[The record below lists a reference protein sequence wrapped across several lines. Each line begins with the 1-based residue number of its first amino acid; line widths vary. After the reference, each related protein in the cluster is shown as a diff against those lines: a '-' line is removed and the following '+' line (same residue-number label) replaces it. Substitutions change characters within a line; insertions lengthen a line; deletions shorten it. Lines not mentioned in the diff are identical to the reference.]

1 MRVCDTHTEEIP
13 DYEARRA
20 LLARDPLACAYGF
33 QVLVLLALRHIFG
46 LRFCFNCPDCA
57 TSAQPCTDAFGSN
70 ATASGGVF
78 GRIDAAYGSLECQR
92 SGAFHLHCQF
102 FVQCFHQFRPLS
114 ELQSMG
120 REPLLEL
127 LRKYSDYSAHVRRMV
142 YCNPE
147 AWQDK
152 QQEVEEG
159 WPEYKHSTLMLSK
172 PDYQTDGRMAPADW
186 RLRYLAEDVEA
197 LQMHKQHH
205 VHIMDSKGV
214 RQPLN
219 HCRDPKDP
227 SKCKANF
234 PREKWLTEEPYLICP
249 KLAQQKDMPHKGKK
263 SMTGLPWGPCNDPN
277 LNGNHPAL
285 LATLRCNGDVQLPF
299 RFPITPETHDCEL
312 CQEKCDQEL
321 PLWKLI
327 QEAQINQAAQAGYA
341 CDYQNK
347 RVQIANHETKEW
359 MRGQQHLYEELKDGK
374 AGYLG
379 ARSVKRLITD
389 CYGRGVVRGAVETTN
404 LNINSKNHDPTAAES
419 IKTAQVADI
428 GLQYPVQLLRHIA
441 EEKPWPKEPRKPMVD
456 KRNPRK
462 RKIAECPPWMAYGGR
477 GQHPQVHQLCAYEF
491 VMHYQIK
498 QARHPYSNSMQEKA
512 RDNYEAELTQTGL
525 QKVGVRNSKLEPET
539 DYAIRE
545 EGGEDWL
552 PLGKGVFMKAYRH
565 DWMVAR
571 RRRPHVPVIFGA
583 QSSRTMEEQ
592 AMRILLLYFPWVTDA
607 SEASPAVPFINDLW
621 QPSMKDWTEAL
632 LSHVSRIG
640 YPTQEVKRLVLNF
653 VFTHCLPR
661 QTRLIGGLEE
671 NSDNEDLADD
681 LVDFKLEENDLLQA
695 TLTHVRGSGC
705 EDAEADEAEE
715 DFQVEEGEGPEEERA
730 SQGQEG
736 AAPTRLYD
744 MTMDMFRLSGAIW
757 QNCDDD
763 EGGNEA
769 TRQNYEE
776 TVQRIA
782 ANAPDDDVALE
793 AARASSKP
801 ADDAA
806 RTGLIG
812 EVGAELEAGGHCLRR
827 ERFLYINL

>member
-1 MRVCDTHTEEIP
+1 MRAAHAEELP

-57 TSAQPCTDAFGSN
+57 KSAQPCTDAFGSN
-70 ATASGGVF
+70 STASGGVF
-78 GRIDAAYGSLECQR
+78 GRIDAIYGSLECQR
-92 SGAFHLHCQF
+92 CGAFHLHCQLF
-102 FVQCFHQFRPLS
+102 AQCFHQFRSLS
-114 ELQSMG
+114 ELQCLG
-120 REPLLEL
+120 KEPMLEL

-142 YCNPE
+142 YCNPDE
-147 AWQDK
+147 WQDK
-152 QQEVEEG
+152 QQEVEEQ

-172 PDYQTDGRMAPADW
+172 PDYQTDSQMAPAEW
-186 RLRYLAEDVEA
+186 KLRYLTEDVEA

-249 KLAQQKDMPHKGKK
+249 ELARQKDMPHKGKK

-285 LATLRCNGDVQLPF
+285 LAALRCNGDVQLPY
-299 RFPITPETHDCEL
+299 RFPITPETHNREQCHE
-312 CQEKCDQEL
+312 QCDQKL
-321 PLWKLI
+321 PLWRLVRD
-327 QEAQINQAAQAGYA
+327 AQTTQAAQAGYA

-359 MRGQQHLYEELKDGK
+359 MRGQQLLYEELKEGK

-404 LNINSKNHDPTAAES
+404 LNINSKSHDPTAAES
-419 IKTAQVADI
+419 IKTAQVTDL
-428 GLQYPVQLLRHIA
+428 GLQYPAQLLRHIA
-441 EEKPWPKEPRKPMVD
+441 EEKPWPKEPCKPMVD
-456 KRNPRK
+456 KRNPK
-462 RKIAECPPWMAYGGR
+462 KPKIAECPPWMAYGGR
-477 GQHPQVHQLCAYEF
+477 GQHPQVHQLSAYEF
-491 VMHYQIK
+491 AAHYQIK
-498 QARHPYSNSMQEKA
+498 QARHPYSIKMQLQA
-512 RDNYEAELTQTGL
+512 AGNFEAELTEKGL
-525 QKVGVRNSKLEPET
+525 QKAGAYYTKLEPGT

-552 PLGKGVFMKAYRH
+552 PLGKGVFMKPHRH
-565 DWMVAR
+565 DWMIAVR
-571 RRRPHVPVIFGA
+571 PRPHVPVIFGA
-583 QSSRTMEEQ
+583 QSSRTTEEQ
-592 AMRILLLYFPWVTDA
+592 AMRILILFFPWVADA
-607 SEASPAVPFINDLW
+607 SEASPAVPLLNDLW

-632 LSHVSRIG
+632 LSHVARTG
-640 YPTQEVKRLVLNF
+640 YPTEEVKRLVLNF

-661 QTRLIGGLEE
+661 QARLVGGLEE

-705 EDAEADEAEE
+705 EEAEE
-715 DFQVEEGEGPEEERA
+715 DEITNSVLAEEGAEEEPA
-730 SQGQEG
+730 SQGQEA

-757 QNCDDD
+757 QNGE
-763 EGGNEA
+763 EGPNEA
-769 TRQNYEE
+769 ARQHYEE
-776 TVQRIA
+776 TAQRMA
-782 ANAPDDDVALE
+782 AASPDDDVALE

-801 ADDAA
+801 ADAGA

-812 EVGAELEAGGHCLRR
+812 EVGAELQAGVAG
-827 ERFLYINL
+827 FS